1 MSPAR
6 TRRRCALFAIVAFV
20 LAQSVAVTYACPLE
34 GPPAAST
41 EMPCHE
47 PDGTPAAFCTA
58 HCQAGAQSVDQPK
71 PLAAADFVAPLL
83 AVLPAGAYLPHPR
96 AVRAPPVLA
105 HATSPPLAILYHR
118 LLN

>member
-1 MSPAR
+1 MPPAR
-6 TRRRCALFAIVAFV
+6 TRRRYALFAIATFV
-20 LAQSVAVTYACPLE
+20 LAQAAAITYACPLE
-34 GPPAAST
+34 DAPAAST

-47 PDGTPAAFCTA
+47 RDGAPDAFCTA

-83 AVLPAGAYLPHPR
+83 AVLPADAYAPSPGV
-96 AVRAPPVLA
+96 VRAEPVLA
-105 HATSPPLAILYHR
+105 HAASPPLTILYHR